1 MSDTTSKLAEAI
13 ELLNNSK
20 SLKRESAAKRLR
32 KMCIPESGE
41 ALLQA
46 LQKEVK
52 DKRTWS
58 TQYHLIAALG
68 VVGYQEA
75 LPFLWDLTS
84 RDLHAAILYLALG
97 DAIFRLSLRK
107 KPAAEVW
114 EEVLQTHNS
123 MFLNG
128 ALRAIALLKLVPN
141 DATIQSIIA
150 VASQPEHVDDVRGYP
165 GDRSGLRYWVAVASA
180 GWKTEL
186 VNDFLSECLLISNTS
201 LKHAAESALRRK
213 YVKWD
218 Y

>member
-13 ELLNNSK
+13 GLLNNSK

-68 VVGYQEA
+68 VVEYQEA

-84 RDLHAAILYLALG
+84 RDLYAAILYLALG
-97 DAIFRLSLRK
+97 DAIFRLSLGK
-107 KPAAEVW
+107 KPVAEVW
-114 EEVLQTHNS
+114 EEVLQTRNS
-123 MFLNG
+123 MF
-128 ALRAIALLKLVPN
+128 
-141 DATIQSIIA
+141 
-150 VASQPEHVDDVRGYP
+150 
-165 GDRSGLRYWVAVASA
+165 
-180 GWKTEL
+180 
-186 VNDFLSECLLISNTS
+186 
-201 LKHAAESALRRK
+201 
-213 YVKWD
+213 
-218 Y
+218 